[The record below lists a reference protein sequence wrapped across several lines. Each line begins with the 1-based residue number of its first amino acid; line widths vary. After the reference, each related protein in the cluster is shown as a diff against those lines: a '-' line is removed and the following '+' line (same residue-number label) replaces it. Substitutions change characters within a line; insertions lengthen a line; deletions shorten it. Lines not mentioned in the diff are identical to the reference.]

1 MEKIKQF
8 IKSDKGKDLSIVLIV
23 VFVGLLSFGLGRL
36 SVNQKPGLNII
47 YKDLSGQA
55 LTGAQKA
62 REFLEINPNLNKEL
76 ETSEKAFFAS
86 KRGKKYYSLD
96 CSAGKTIKLENR
108 VYFDSA
114 EKAERAGYSL
124 SASCE

>member
-8 IKSDKGKDLSIVLIV
+8 IKSDQGKDLSIVLIV
-23 VFVGLLSFGLGRL
+23 IFVGLLCFGLGRL
-36 SVNQKPGLNII
+36 SASQKPGLDII

-55 LTGAQKA
+55 LTGAEKA
-62 REFLEINPNLNKEL
+62 REFLESNPSLNKEL
-76 ETSEKAFFAS
+76 ATSEKPFFAS

-108 VYFDSA
+108 VYFESA
-114 EKAERAGYSL
+114 EKAEVAGYSL
-124 SASCE
+124 SSSCE